1 MRAQGQGP
9 PSATGDTVGVGVRGL
24 AQESDLDMRAAAPGA
39 QGIAGLRP
47 RDGDMPRRLSYF
59 SLGLAF
65 SIGATALLGWIIPA
79 LGTHLP
85 SGFMQMKANG
95 ALGVVLVAASLALDR
110 VRSPWAHYLSR
121 GFAAVTFLIGA
132 GAVIEYVGGRHFI
145 LDTFLAADPGS
156 SEPGLIAPGSAWGFA
171 LLGIMCFLRSFRRGV
186 LVRIA
191 PLTVLVT
198 ITYVILM
205 LAILF
210 FGRDEFLGVPRHVT
224 VSYEMLLCLTLIM
237 LSELRPMAG
246 YFPFSLLLGTAAG
259 SRLARVVL
267 PSFLLFM
274 VACAGARR
282 FTVDA
287 GFMSSEVANSIWLLV
302 FLLAMGT
309 SILIIATRANQLDNI
324 LSQSRQR
331 EAHNLRYR
339 ELLEQI
345 MEGIVVRKS
354 TGEVVFVNEAF
365 CTMVGYSEAE
375 LLKMKVQD
383 LVNLDD
389 LAGAG
394 EAGRLA
400 SKDGV
405 HFDQRVRHA
414 DGSTI
419 FVDVSMR
426 RQPSGNMQLTVH
438 DVTQRKRAEKARDES
453 ERRYMELVE
462 QAADSIWVSRP
473 DGRLVLVNDA
483 CCRLL
488 GYSRRELLAKTTQ
501 QLLDPSD
508 AEAISY
514 DESISA
520 GEFVWIERK
529 LLHRDGYAIPVESS
543 LRRLSDG
550 DVQVVSRDV
559 TDGKNEEE
567 RLLAMINGGATAMLM
582 IAEDGQVRMANLQ
595 SERLFCYTQAELLG
609 MNIKTLILA
618 RDSAAGTGAF
628 FWMNPRTPD
637 QHPEFSALRKD
648 GAESPIEATFS
659 AVTTREGRFVL
670 TTVIDISER
679 KRAEERVLAMID
691 GSPSAMVMVD
701 EDGQIRHV
709 NPQAEMMFAYGKG
722 ELIGKPIE
730 ILVPLEHRAGHPQL
744 RGAYVAKPQV
754 RSIGVGRDLRAI
766 RKDGG
771 EVPVEIGLNP
781 IAIREKRYV
790 LASIIDISARK
801 RAEALERERAE
812 DLKLLSQRIIQAQ
825 DSERRML
832 AQELHDEFGQ
842 SLTAILINLK
852 NLEIATADNELRLR
866 LVKTSDIAAQ
876 LLKEARQL
884 SMHLHPAV
892 LDEMGLEA
900 AMQWCVRTRF
910 AEEFTRIELQLMPDI
925 PRLSMLV
932 ETTAYRVFQE
942 ALSNAVRH
950 SGAAHVVVSMA
961 LGEGRLRFTVRDD
974 GRGFDTEQALRAGKA
989 GKSLGLTTMQER
1001 VQLANGTMAIRSESG
1016 RGTEVSVTIPTGG

>member
-1 MRAQGQGP
+1 M
-9 PSATGDTVGVGVRGL
+9 PSGGGGVRAL
-24 AQESDLDMRAAAPGA
+24 AQESDLDVKAAAPGA
-39 QGIAGLRP
+39 PGNAGP
-47 RDGDMPRRLSYF
+47 RRWDGDMPRRLSHL

-65 SIGATALLGWIIPA
+65 SIGATALLGWIIPP

-85 SGFMQMKANG
+85 SGLMHMKANG

-110 VRSPWAHYLSR
+110 ARSPWAHYLSR
-121 GFAAVTFLIGA
+121 GLAAVTFLVGA
-132 GAVIEYVGGRHFI
+132 GTVIEYVGGRHFA
-145 LDTFLAADPGS
+145 LDTFLAADLGS
-156 SEPGLIAPGSAWGFA
+156 PEPGLIAPGTAWAFA
-171 LLGIMCFLRSFRRGV
+171 LLGIMCFLRSFRHGV
-186 LVRIA
+186 LVRVA
-191 PLTVLVT
+191 PLMVLLT

-205 LAILF
+205 VAILF

-246 YFPFSLLLGTAAG
+246 YFPFSLLLGAAAG

-267 PSFLLFM
+267 PLFLLFM
-274 VACAGARR
+274 IACAGARR

-302 FLLAMGT
+302 FLLAVGT
-309 SILIIATRANQLDNI
+309 SILIIATRANQLDDI
-324 LSQSRQR
+324 LNQSRQR

-354 TGEVVFVNEAF
+354 TGELVFVNEAF

-375 LLKMKVQD
+375 LLDMKVQD

-414 DGSTI
+414 DGHTI

-488 GYSRRELLAKTTQ
+488 GYSRQELLGKTTQ

-508 AEAISY
+508 AEAITY
-514 DESISA
+514 DKSISA

-529 LLHRDGYAIPVESS
+529 LLHHDGYAIPVESS

-550 DVQVVSRDV
+550 DVQVVSRDI

-595 SERLFCYTQAELLG
+595 AERLFCYTQAELLG
-609 MNIKTLILA
+609 MNVKALILA
-618 RDSAAGTGAF
+618 RDPAPGNLGGGAF
-628 FWMNPRTPD
+628 FWMNPRTVD

-648 GAESPIEATFS
+648 GAESPIEATFN
-659 AVTTREGRFVL
+659 AVMTREGRFVL

-701 EDGQIRHV
+701 EGGQIRHV
-709 NPQAEMMFAYGKG
+709 NPQAETMFSYGKG

-730 ILVPLEHRAGHPQL
+730 ILVPLEHRAAHPQL
-744 RGAYVAKPQV
+744 REAYVARPQV

-801 RAEALERERAE
+801 RAEALVRERAE

-842 SLTAILINLK
+842 SLTAILTNLK
-852 NLEIATADNELRLR
+852 NLEIATVDNNLRLQ

-910 AEEFTRIELQLMPDI
+910 EGEFTKIELQLMPDI

-942 ALSNAVRH
+942 ALSNAMRH
-950 SGAAHVVVSMA
+950 SGAAHVIVSMA
-961 LGEGRLRFTVRDD
+961 LDEGQLRFAVRDN
-974 GRGFDTEQALRAGKA
+974 GRGFDTEQAMRSGKA

-1001 VQLANGTMAIRSESG
+1001 VQLANGTMAIRSERG
-1016 RGTEVSVTIPTGG
+1016 HGTEVIVTIPTGG